1 MRKFQQVALVVAAA
15 SGLSAIGA
23 GSAIGATPVAY
34 NGAVPPPATQPD
46 AQAASMTN
54 SQASVQSSGSS
65 APQQQAAAQRPAE
78 VSPQVSP
85 QLNPQISPEVSSQP
99 ASQPPHAYGHGQADA
114 LNQHNLFRPYQ
125 ECSPQSLLDANLPVA
140 LLAAAETRGVDCT
153 QANSQAN
160 AAANAHS

>member
-23 GSAIGATPVAY
+23 GSAIGAPPVPY

-46 AQAASMTN
+46 AQASSMTN
-54 SQASVQSSGSS
+54 SQASVQTSGSA
-65 APQQQAAAQRPAE
+65 APRQQAAPQRPAE

-99 ASQPPHAYGHGQADA
+99 AAQPPQAHAQAQGQ
-114 LNQHNLFRPYQ
+114 NQHNLFRPYQ

-160 AAANAHS
+160 AASSAQS